1 MLICHVQVALS
12 LDLYLAYLRAAY
24 HTCYYCAVVTDHL
37 EELQRKCIKHVRKPF
52 QSPREEAKAGETD
65 KDKKDDENND
75 KGAEKEKEPK
85 KGSTEGKDTRRNG
98 MPNSISLSK
107 KVLMYEHR

>member
-1 MLICHVQVALS
+1 M
-12 LDLYLAYLRAAY
+12 
-24 HTCYYCAVVTDHL
+24 
-37 EELQRKCIKHVRKPF
+37 
-52 QSPREEAKAGETD
+52 D